1 MEVDTI
7 YYRAKDGKLFTD
19 PLECENYE
27 KKLGVIPGSVADII
41 SYLNEQCKPESY
53 LHGLVYVLEPD
64 GSKSLYQC
72 TTVCVANKLDSF
84 VNIENLNTDQL
95 FIATKVKDV
104 IEWLG
109 RCDKDCPVH
118 YFLCYS
124 KNIDMSDCG
133 VITLY
138 NPKVWKQTK

>member
-7 YYRAKDGKLFTD
+7 YYRAKDGKIFTD

-72 TTVCVANKLDSF
+72 TTICVANKLDSF
-84 VNIENLNTDQL
+84 VNIENLDTDQL
-95 FIATKVKDV
+95 YIATKVKEV
-104 IEWLG
+104 VEWLG
-109 RCDKDCPVH
+109 RYDKDCPVH

-124 KNIDMSDCG
+124 KNIDMSNCG
-133 VITLY
+133 IITLN

>member
-7 YYRAKDGKLFTD
+7 YYRAKDGKIFTD

-72 TTVCVANKLDSF
+72 TTICVANKLDSF

-95 FIATKVKDV
+95 FIATKVKEV
-104 IEWLG
+104 VEWLG
-109 RCDKDCPVH
+109 RYDKDCPVH

-124 KNIDMSDCG
+124 KNIDMSNCG
-133 VITLY
+133 VITLN
-138 NPKVWKQTK
+138 NPNVWKQTK

>member
-84 VNIENLNTDQL
+84 VNIENLDINQL
-95 FIATKVKDV
+95 FMATKVKEV

-109 RCDKDCPVH
+109 RYDKDCPVH

-124 KNIDMSDCG
+124 KNIDMSNCG
-133 VITLY
+133 VITLS